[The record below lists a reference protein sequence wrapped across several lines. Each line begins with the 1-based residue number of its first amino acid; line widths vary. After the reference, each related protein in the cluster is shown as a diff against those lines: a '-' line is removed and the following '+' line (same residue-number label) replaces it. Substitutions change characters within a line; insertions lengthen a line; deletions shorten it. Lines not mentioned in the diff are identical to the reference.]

1 MKDDSALEHMLEK
14 ERHMDNAEHRL
25 KGKKADLNYD
35 DTYTF
40 FRDRAQKFNE
50 SNPYAVTLYQDGHP
64 DLVRERHVAEIEKL
78 LPLLQAEPGSRVLD
92 IGCGIGRWSDVLG
105 NDIGFY
111 CGMDFSPELI
121 SIAQTRNRDKSK
133 RCFLVGAAQQVQETL
148 SAQGL
153 QNFDRILLMGIMLYL
168 NDGDVLSA
176 LKQAGSVAAKRA
188 RILLREPVAIEERL
202 TLKDFYSEE
211 LKHNYNAV
219 YRSLEELKN
228 MLRQTLLVQGFI
240 ISQEGFLY
248 NDNLNNRQETAQYY
262 YLLER

>member
-1 MKDDSALEHMLEK
+1 
-14 ERHMDNAEHRL
+14 MDNAGHRL

-40 FRDRAQKFNE
+40 FRDRAQKFDE
-50 SNPYAVTLYQDGHP
+50 SNPYAVTMYQDGHP
-64 DLVRERHVAEIEKL
+64 DLVRERHAAEMEKL

-92 IGCGIGRWSDVLG
+92 IGCGIGRWSDALET
-105 NDIGFY
+105 DIGFY

-121 SIAQTRNRDKSK
+121 RIAQTRNRDKSK

-153 QNFDRILLMGIMLYL
+153 QNFDRILMMGILIYL
-168 NDGDVLSA
+168 NDEDA
-176 LKQAGSVAAKRA
+176 LAALNQAGSVAAERA

-202 TLKDFYSEE
+202 TLKGFYSEE

-219 YRSLEELKN
+219 YRSLKELKD
-228 MLRQTLLVQGFI
+228 MLGQTLLAQGFV
-240 ISQEGFLY
+240 ISREGLLFA
-248 NDNLNNRQETAQYY
+248 DSLNNRQETAQYY